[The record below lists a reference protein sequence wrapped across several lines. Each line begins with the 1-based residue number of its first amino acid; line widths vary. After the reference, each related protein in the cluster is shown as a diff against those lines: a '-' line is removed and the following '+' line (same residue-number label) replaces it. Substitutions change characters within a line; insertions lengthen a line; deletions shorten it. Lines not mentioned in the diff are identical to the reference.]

1 MKKLNQ
7 KGFILAETLVVS
19 VFLMI
24 LFTMIYTNFYP
35 IIGIYE
41 ERENYDDVDG
51 KYTAFWIKKLI
62 ESDAYNLDAIEI
74 EADTPAAAAAA
85 ALARKQALISC
96 MNRNGYIRFEC
107 KDVSKKDNQR
117 DICISLVNSLDIA
130 NCDRDGNNCDIYI
143 TRYQIGNATG
153 TPSPKPSFKDTVRTN
168 EIFRYNETCTDPN
181 KANCKVAI
189 YTSCCT
195 KKGFEC
201 ITPAGENHC
210 SPGNGLS
217 DEPTYPGEKS
227 DANDAI
233 AKQCQRLTLS
243 RVFTSATRDYVLS
256 LPNYTKKHNTTN
268 ANYRVIVVTHNQKDQ
283 NDFYGYSTI
292 EVIK

>member
-85 ALARKQALISC
+85 AQARKQALITC
-96 MNRNGYIRFEC
+96 MNKNGYIRFEC

-117 DICISLVNSLDIA
+117 DICTNLVNSLDIA
-130 NCDRDGNNCDIYI
+130 NCDRDGNNCDIFI
-143 TRYQIGNATG
+143 TRYQIGNPTG
-153 TPSPKPSFKDTVRTN
+153 SPSAKPSFKEIVSRN
-168 EIFRYNETCTDPN
+168 EMFRYNETCADGN
-181 KANCKVAI
+181 FENCKIEI
-189 YTSCCT
+189 YKSCCE
-195 KKGFEC
+195 KKGFKC
-201 ITPAGENHC
+201 VDNTGYNHC
-210 SPGNGLS
+210 RPGSSLS
-217 DEPTYPGEKS
+217 EEPTYQETKS

>member
-62 ESDAYNLDAIEI
+62 ESDGYNLDNLTEERKHAII
-74 EADTPAAAAAA
+74 
-85 ALARKQALISC
+85 RS
-96 MNRNGYIRFEC
+96 MNTFGYIRFEC
-107 KDVSKKDNQR
+107 KDVSVTDNQQE
-117 DICISLVNSLDIA
+117 ICSSLVNSLDIA

-153 TPSPKPSFKDTVRTN
+153 AASDKPSFKNTVRQN
-168 EIFRYNETCTDPN
+168 EVFRYNETCTGDVEI
-181 KANCKVAI
+181 CKQDI
-189 YTSCCT
+189 FKTCCE
-195 KKGFEC
+195 KKGLLTC
-201 ITPAGENHC
+201 T
-210 SPGNGLS
+210 SPGAGLS
-217 DEPTYPGEKS
+217 TNPETTYSDTTKS
-227 DANDAI
+227 DASTRI
-233 AKQCQRLTLS
+233 AQQCQKLTLS
-243 RVFTSATRDYVLS
+243 RVFNSATRDYILS
-256 LPNYTKKHNTTN
+256 LPNYTKKHNTTS
-268 ANYRVIVVTHNQKDQ
+268 AKYRVIVVTHNQKDQ
-283 NDFYGYSTI
+283 NNYYGFSTI